1 MLISRLRAYASVA
14 RANCFRQPLP
24 PGRLLNLEQEEKADR
39 QFLMR
44 CFEHH
49 GPIFKVLAWDELWVC
64 ILGLD
69 RATRFLQEN
78 QGHLRPVT
86 LNLEPMVP
94 RGFLRQMKGDD
105 HRHYR
110 RALLQGIRGENAAAW
125 LPALEAV
132 AASELAALARAQTD
146 TPHALDAALTRIT
159 TGMLLYIVFGAAP
172 DTPDAERLLACYHQL
187 GPHGLIWHPGPRQ
200 VAAFQALQKLLRH
213 RAQDPEAS
221 RILGRIQRAEA
232 LDDTMLGNLIYM
244 VEMGRYDTQGLL
256 RWLTKYASEHR
267 ADLDRIKAES
277 ATAKTTDFARAFVL
291 ETLRMDQSER
301 LVRRVETRLTFD
313 GFHIP
318 RGTTIRLCLWESHKD
333 EDAFPEP
340 FRFDPDRFLRAPPDG
355 HAFSPF
361 GLDHHHCPFSELSV
375 LMGTAYLRALSQF
388 RVVEKLADGE
398 PIRGAYHW
406 EPAVHFSVRI
416 R

>member
-1 MLISRLRAYASVA
+1 MAYASVA
-14 RANCFRQPLP
+14 GARLCRRTLP

-64 ILGLD
+64 MLGLD

-78 QGHLRPVT
+78 REHLQPVT
-86 LNLEPMVP
+86 LDIRNIVP
-94 RGFLRQMKGDD
+94 RGFLRQMSGDE

-110 RALLQGIRGENAAAW
+110 RALLQGIRGENAADE
-125 LPALEAV
+125 LPALEQV
-132 AASELAALARAQTD
+132 AARELAALAHAQTD
-146 TPHALDAALTRIT
+146 TPQALDEALTRIT
-159 TGMLLYIVFGAAP
+159 TTMLLSIVFGALP
-172 DTPDAERLLACYHQL
+172 DTPDLERLLAGYHQL

-200 VAAFQALQKLLRH
+200 AEAFRSLQTILRQ
-213 RAQDPEAS
+213 RAQNPENG
-221 RILGRIQRAEA
+221 RILGRIQHAQA

-244 VEMGRYDTQGLL
+244 VEMGRYDTHGLL

-267 ADLDRIKAES
+267 EYLDRIRAES
-277 ATAKTTDFARAFVL
+277 FATKSTDFARAFVL

-301 LVRRVETRLTFD
+301 LVRRAESNLTFE
-313 GFHIP
+313 GYHIP
-318 RGTTIRLCLWESHKD
+318 RGATVRLCLWESHKD

-355 HAFSPF
+355 RAFSPF
-361 GLDHHHCPFSELSV
+361 GLDHHHCPFSEFSV
-375 LMGTAYLRALSQF
+375 LMGIAYLRALSQCS
-388 RVVEKLADGE
+388 VVDKRADGE

-406 EPAVHFSVRI
+406 EPSIHFSVRI